1 MRTEKDTTI
10 VEGLQGLISVT
21 LVLVPADKKPKA
33 VKNIE
38 VY

>member
-21 LVLVPADKKPKA
+21 LALIPADKKPEA
-33 VKNIE
+33 VKNVE